1 MLDIQ
6 NQEDSREIPL
16 EKVGVKGV
24 KYPVSAVGHECIMHA
39 VLNLPTDYADEVIKW
54 LLEDTSAKIFDS
66 VKQELENQG
75 KNIPIY
81 VCEKVSRTYEQ

>member
-24 KYPVSAVGHECIMHA
+24 KYPVS
-39 VLNLPTDYADEVIKW
+39 VLDKTK
-54 LLEDTSAKIFDS
+54 KC
-66 VKQELENQG
+66 KQYYKTLSYRKK
-75 KNIPIY
+75 KN
-81 VCEKVSRTYEQ
+81 T

>member
-24 KYPVSAVGHECIMHA
+24 KYPVS
-39 VLNLPTDYADEVIKW
+39 VLDKSKKVQNTTATVNLFVNLPHNFKGTHMSRFIEVFHKYHNDISMKNF
-54 LLEDTSAKIFDS
+54 LEM
-66 VKQELENQG
+66 LEEIR
-75 KNIPIY
+75 KRL
-81 VCEKVSRTYEQ
+81 EA

>member
-24 KYPVSAVGHECIMHA
+24 KYPVS
-39 VLNLPTDYADEVIKW
+39 VLDKTK
-54 LLEDTSAKIFDS
+54 
-66 VKQELENQG
+66 
-75 KNIPIY
+75 
-81 VCEKVSRTYEQ
+81 KVPYMK

>member
-24 KYPVSAVGHECIMHA
+24 KYPVS
-39 VLNLPTDYADEVIKW
+39 VLDKSKKVQNTTATVNLFVNLPHNFKGTHM
-54 LLEDTSAKIFDS
+54 
-66 VKQELENQG
+66 
-75 KNIPIY
+75 
-81 VCEKVSRTYEQ
+81 SRFIEAFHKYHNDI